1 MIQFDHVSDSFCV
14 KDGDKWLYFDSVLK
28 AKDAV
33 RQVKMKEAVKA
44 ERDRIVAWLRE
55 QEDIGF
61 DRMLRADAPNS
72 QRNYAAGAE
81 AVKRC
86 ADLIKAG
93 EHLK

>member
-1 MIQFDHVSDSFCV
+1 MTRHDI
-14 KDGDKWLYFDSVLK
+14 LSVVVHKHDVALTNTMRRF
-28 AKDAV
+28 AHELIDT
-33 RQVKMKEAVKA
+33 AVKA

-93 EHLK
+93 EHLT